1 MSNIKDSLGLENIG
15 TIFRN
20 SDVDFLIDFAVKNE
34 KAKISSTGALMIDTG
49 ILYYFMIWCTTI
61 CPYLSY
67 FSLFRHFPRFC
78 AHLLQMKHQR
88 FRKNIPENEN
98 FSRRFLSYH
107 SIFQI

>member
-49 ILYYFMIWCTTI
+49 IFTGRSPKDKFFVNQDPSNKYI
-61 CPYLSY
+61 
-67 FSLFRHFPRFC
+67 
-78 AHLLQMKHQR
+78 A
-88 FRKNIPENEN
+88 
-98 FSRRFLSYH
+98 
-107 SIFQI
+107 